1 MALPVATVRSER
13 AAEAPAGT
21 ETVLVVED
29 DDAVRVFTEA
39 VLKAAGYDV
48 LAAANGAE
56 ALDVARATPKA
67 IQLLMSDV
75 VMPVLGGHALAE
87 QMRSL
92 HPEAHLLFTSGYTPE
107 AVSRKGIAIPSAY
120 FLQKP
125 YSPAALCRKIRGILD
140 G

>member
-1 MALPVATVRSER
+1 M
-13 AAEAPAGT
+13 
-21 ETVLVVED
+21 LVVED

-48 LAAANGAE
+48 LTAPNGAE
-56 ALDVARATPKA
+56 ALELAKSTPKA

-75 VMPVLGGHALAE
+75 VMPVLGGHALAD

-92 HPEAHLLFTSGYTPE
+92 HPEARLLFTSGYTPE
-107 AVSRKGIAIPSAY
+107 AVSRKGIAIPAAY

-140 G
+140 S